1 VKVGVHTSHG
11 LKEPN
16 RTLGEEMIG
25 LGGIFS
31 LQRKG
36 LPAEL

>member
-1 VKVGVHTSHG
+1 MGVHTSHG

-36 LPAEL
+36 LPEEL